1 MLGRL
6 PIWRHLVVLAIVVAG
21 AALAL
26 FGIIGRTPVDEHLD
40 ANQFVVRPEGEG
52 GVRIRE
58 VIDQDFGTN
67 DRRGLERIIPNDAG
81 VPADVVAS
89 SPDAPD
95 DVSVEQVSDGT
106 RIRIGDADVTIDG
119 KHRYVLEYT
128 LPEARL
134 ETGRLSLDA
143 VAVEQALQTDR
154 FEVIVTGLEL
164 SSPDCSVGAAGADGG
179 CALERQGETYR
190 AVIEPL
196 RPGQGLTV
204 SGGIERTFAPEELPL
219 PELPERRSDRRAL
232 VAGLMIPTGL
242 ASAAAVYLISR
253 RLGRNEV
260 YPGGPA
266 DAAFSS
272 TPGSWGPPGPGGP
285 TTLVADDRLGDLAT
299 TEFVP
304 PRGIEPWE
312 AAVLVRERVD
322 DATVSAWFSGLVGR
336 EAIVLERVDDSVVM
350 HRGPRWDHVD
360 AATGQ
365 ILGDAFGGRDAITL
379 GEYDE
384 DFASAWRS
392 VLEEQH
398 RRVRD
403 SGWWSR
409 LPSTVTGSGALR
421 WVVIA
426 VVFWVFIGAGSFLS
440 AFLGVFR
447 SPAGAIVFG
456 LVVPALA
463 AYAMY
468 RSLLPARTAA
478 GSSLALRAESFRR
491 FLAASE
497 GQHVEWAWKQGL
509 VRQYSAW
516 AVALGAAAAWERAL
530 GASNVPPAEY
540 SASGPLL
547 LYYLPSSFA
556 GATTAP
562 SSSGGGFG
570 GSGFG
575 GGGFG
580 GGFSGGGGVGGG
592 GGGGTSGS
600 W

>member
-6 PIWRHLVVLAIVVAG
+6 PMWRHLVVLAVVVAG
-21 AALAL
+21 AALAYL
-26 FGIIGRTPVDEHLD
+26 GIIGRTPVDEHFD
-40 ANQFVVRPEGEG
+40 AHQFVVRPEGDD

-58 VIDQDFGTN
+58 VVDQDFGTSE
-67 DRRGLERIIPNDAG
+67 RRGLERIIPNDAG
-81 VPADVVAS
+81 VPADIVAD

-95 DVSVEQVSDGT
+95 DVSVEQVAEGT
-106 RIRIGDADVTIDG
+106 RIRIGDPDITIDG
-119 KHRYVLEYT
+119 QHRYVLEYT
-128 LPEARL
+128 LPQARL
-134 ETGRLSLDA
+134 GTGRLSLDA
-143 VAVEQALQTDR
+143 VAVEQALPTDR
-154 FEVIVTGLEL
+154 YEVIVTGMEL
-164 SSPDCSVGAAGADGG
+164 SSPRCSVGALDAEGG
-179 CALERQGETYR
+179 CELEPEADTYR
-190 AVIEPL
+190 AVVEPL
-196 RPGQGLTV
+196 RAGQGLTI
-204 SGGIERTFAPEELPL
+204 SGDIERTFSAEEPALPAVADQ
-219 PELPERRSDRRAL
+219 RADRRL
-232 VAGLMIPTGL
+232 LLAGLMIPIGL
-242 ASAAAVYLISR
+242 AAAAGVYLTNR

-272 TPGSWGPPGPGGP
+272 TPGSWGAPAPARP

-312 AAVLVRERVD
+312 AAVIVRERVD
-322 DATVSAWFSGLVGR
+322 DDTVSAWFSGLAGR
-336 EAIVLERVDDSVVM
+336 EVIVLERTDDDVVIM
-350 HRGPRWDHVD
+350 RRGPRWNRVD
-360 AATGQ
+360 DGTAG
-365 ILGDAFGGRDAITL
+365 ILESAFAGRDSITL

-384 DFASAWRS
+384 DFATAWRS
-392 VLEEQH
+392 VFDEQH
-398 RRVRD
+398 RRVRE

-426 VVFWVFIGAGSFLS
+426 VVFWVFIGAGSFLT

-456 LVVPALA
+456 LLVPALA
-463 AYAMY
+463 AYALY

-497 GQHVEWAWKQGL
+497 GRHVEWAWKQGL

-530 GASNVPPAEY
+530 GASSVPPAEY
-540 SASGPLL
+540 AANGPLL
-547 LYYLPSSFA
+547 LYYVPSSFA
-556 GATTAP
+556 GTTTAP
-562 SSSGGGFG
+562 SSTGGGVG
-570 GSGFG
+570 GG

-580 GGFSGGGGVGGG
+580 GGFSGGGSVGGG